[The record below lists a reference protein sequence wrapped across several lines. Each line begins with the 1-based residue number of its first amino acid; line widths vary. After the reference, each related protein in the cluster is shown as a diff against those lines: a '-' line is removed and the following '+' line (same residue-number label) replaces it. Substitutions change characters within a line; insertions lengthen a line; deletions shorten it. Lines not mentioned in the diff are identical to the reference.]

1 MCVRSDVPS
10 LPRGSWRLARV
21 KAGALWL
28 GGSRSH
34 GAPSLPPDLSPALSP
49 PLFVVRRPG
58 SSGSWPSASSPVSL
72 LAPRHYDRAPRF
84 VTPPRPRLDA
94 PPLPVGFRLNDAPRS
109 SLHELCL
116 RAPSA
121 SRLHIRRAPAESVK
135 YMHDSNQ
142 QSMPCLDPLV
152 SIGNVASRSIST
164 VSVHTICFSNQL
176 VALHN
181 ICQTKN
187 HSEFRPHDHVRLKE
201 KESDFHACLDNKFS
215 FKVCTG
221 SFRLYFMHY
230 SFVSDSLTSY
240 QQSNNKPDHNEIP
253 AGCIQHLL
261 TFPLSIGLCSVEE
274 FGTGTR
280 GDSIYNYC
288 TMSLIAG

>member
-1 MCVRSDVPS
+1 MELHHCRPTSS
-10 LPRGSWRLARV
+10 RLAFPCPLSTAV
-21 KAGALWL
+21 C
-28 GGSRSH
+28 
-34 GAPSLPPDLSPALSP
+34 GAPPGVVGVVAVRLQSSLA
-49 PLFVVRRPG
+49 
-58 SSGSWPSASSPVSL
+58 ASS
-72 LAPRHYDRAPRF
+72 APLR
-84 VTPPRPRLDA
+84 PRP
-94 PPLPVGFRLNDAPRS
+94 
-109 SLHELCL
+109 
-116 RAPSA
+116 
-121 SRLHIRRAPAESVK
+121 SVK

>member
-1 MCVRSDVPS
+1 MADPMGLRFGDI
-10 LPRGSWRLARV
+10 
-21 KAGALWL
+21 
-28 GGSRSH
+28 
-34 GAPSLPPDLSPALSP
+34 AP
-49 PLFVVRRPG
+49 
-58 SSGSWPSASSPVSL
+58 
-72 LAPRHYDRAPRF
+72 
-84 VTPPRPRLDA
+84 
-94 PPLPVGFRLNDAPRS
+94 
-109 SLHELCL
+109 
-116 RAPSA
+116 
-121 SRLHIRRAPAESVK
+121 VK

-215 FKVCTG
+215 FK
-221 SFRLYFMHY
+221 
-230 SFVSDSLTSY
+230 
-240 QQSNNKPDHNEIP
+240 
-253 AGCIQHLL
+253 
-261 TFPLSIGLCSVEE
+261 LSIGLCSVEE